1 MKVTTT
7 PGQPKAASGSAAP
20 PVQPEQYLAL
30 CLAAKDQHLDLR
42 EWLDHHLALGV
53 SKIYLFDDHSDP
65 PMLPAVTS
73 YVEAG
78 LVNYHYVQHFSHPS
92 NRTQLY
98 VYDYCIEHFRHQ
110 HTWIAFIDIDEFF
123 VLRGT
128 AAGSSLPA
136 FLRQYEGYGGLA
148 VHWRVFGSSGHIV
161 RPGGSLLGSFHRCLP
176 ADQEHN
182 QHVKTIANTR
192 HVVHVGLDP
201 HHCVYQPP
209 YTAVNELG
217 LPVLGARGVHPT
229 TDHIALH
236 HYALKSLQEYEAKMA
251 RGSAMKNHKTMEFFN
266 DIDSLAT
273 ENCHDVLGT
282 PLK

>member
-1 MKVTTT
+1 MN
-7 PGQPKAASGSAAP
+7 
-20 PVQPEQYLAL
+20 YL
-30 CLAAKDQHLDLR
+30 
-42 EWLDHHLALGV
+42 
-53 SKIYLFDDHSDP
+53 
-65 PMLPAVTS
+65 
-73 YVEAG
+73 
-78 LVNYHYVQHFSHPS
+78 YVQHFSHPS

-110 HTWIAFIDIDEFF
+110 HTWIAFIDIDEFLI
-123 VLRGT
+123 LRDA
-128 AAGSSLPA
+128 AAGTSLPA

-148 VHWRVFGSSGHIV
+148 VHWRVFGSSGHVV
-161 RPGGSLLGSFHRCLP
+161 RPEGSLLGSFHRCLP

-201 HHCVYQPP
+201 HHFVYQPP

-229 TDHIALH
+229 TDRIALH

-273 ENCHDVLGT
+273 EDCHHMLGT